1 MKEDYLWDKSGKP
14 DPEVERL
21 EELLGEFRHRG
32 NEPPWPADL
41 GPQRSRSR
49 GWRIRLL
56 AIAAAV
62 AVAISVGWLSM
73 YWVRDGW
80 KVERLA
86 GAPRLSGIPLVGE
99 GLLRVGQTLE
109 TDGESRAELSIGEI
123 GFVEV
128 HPGSVIRLERNKP
141 TEHRMAMDRGKIDAR
156 IFAPPR
162 LFFVNTPSATA
173 VDLGCAY
180 TLEVDDS
187 GNGRLQVKLGWVGF
201 ESNGLESLMPA
212 GSACITRKALGP
224 GTPFFQD
231 ASEELKE
238 AVARFDTSGRRE
250 QDLRTILKEARKRD
264 SLTLW
269 HLLTRVNSEH
279 RGLVYDRLLAMVNPP
294 NIVTREGI
302 LRLDRQMIEAWW
314 DNLGLGE
321 TNWWKLWKGPW
332 PPRVR

>member
-1 MKEDYLWDKSGKP
+1 
-14 DPEVERL
+14 V
-21 EELLGEFRHRG
+21 F
-32 NEPPWPADL
+32 
-41 GPQRSRSR
+41 
-49 GWRIRLL
+49 
-56 AIAAAV
+56 AIAAAILV
-62 AVAISVGWLSM
+62 ALSVAGVSLYRM
-73 YWVRDGW
+73 RAGW

-86 GAPRLSGIPLVGE
+86 GLPRVGGATLQGE

-109 TDGESRAELSIGEI
+109 TDSESQAQLSVGEI
-123 GFVEV
+123 GYVDV
-128 HPGSVIRLERNKP
+128 LPGSIVRLERNSS
-141 TEHRMAMDRGKIDAR
+141 TEHRMSLDRGKIEAR

-162 LFFVNTPSATA
+162 LFFVSTPSATA

-180 TLEVDDS
+180 TLEMDEA
-187 GNGRLQVKLGWVGF
+187 GNGFVQVKLGWVGF
-201 ESNGLESLMPA
+201 ESNGLESLIPA
-212 GSACITRKALGP
+212 GAACVTRKATGP

-231 ASEELKE
+231 ASEELKT
-238 AVARFDTSGRRE
+238 AVERFDTAGQRE
-250 QDLRTILKEARKRD
+250 SDLLVILKEARKRD

-269 HLLTRVNSEH
+269 HLLTRVDVGH
-279 RGLVYDRLLAMVNPP
+279 RGAVYDKLLGYVNPP

>member
-14 DPEVERL
+14 DPEIARL

-32 NEPPWPADL
+32 QEPKWPERT
-41 GPQRSRSR
+41 RSRI
-49 GWRIRLL
+49 WRTRVL
-56 AIAAAV
+56 AIAATV
-62 AVAISVGWLSM
+62 IVAISVGWISL
-73 YWVRDGW
+73 YWIRDGW

-86 GAPRLSGIPLVGE
+86 GAPRVGGTALEGE
-99 GLLRVGQTLE
+99 GVLRVGQTLE
-109 TDGESRAELSIGEI
+109 TDSESRAELSIGEI
-123 GFVEV
+123 GYVEV

-141 TEHRMAMDRGKIDAR
+141 TEHRMTIDRGKIFAR
-156 IFAPPR
+156 ILAPPR
-162 LFFVNTPSATA
+162 LFYVNMPSATA

-180 TLEVDDS
+180 TLEVDAE
-187 GNGRLQVKLGWVGF
+187 GNGMLQVKLGWVGF
-201 ESNGLESLMPA
+201 ESNGLESLIPA
-212 GSACITRKALGP
+212 GAACVTRKSLGT

-231 ASEELKE
+231 ASEELKA
-238 AVARFDTSGRRE
+238 AVERFDTAGRQEKDLLIILE
-250 QDLRTILKEARKRD
+250 QARKRD

-269 HLLTRVNSEH
+269 HLLTRVDAAH
-279 RGLVYDRLLAMVNPP
+279 RGLVYDRLLAFVQPP

-302 LRLDRQMIEAWW
+302 QQLDRQMIEAWW